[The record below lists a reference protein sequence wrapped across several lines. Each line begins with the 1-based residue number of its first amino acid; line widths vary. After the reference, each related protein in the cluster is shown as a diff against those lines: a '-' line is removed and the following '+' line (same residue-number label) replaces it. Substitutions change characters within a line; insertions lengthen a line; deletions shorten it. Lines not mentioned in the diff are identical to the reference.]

1 VFTNQPDYAP
11 YTHLPNQVP
20 LTETN
25 PAAGTSTATASTTAA
40 STADPSKAQAA
51 WAAWSLK
58 QDWSHEDRIDMAQGN
73 RDIWYSS
80 NGFTKPYP
88 GDTKVLL
95 PTEMNHP
102 ASASAPPAA
111 AKDG

>member
-1 VFTNQPDYAP
+1 
-11 YTHLPNQVP
+11 
-20 LTETN
+20 
-25 PAAGTSTATASTTAA
+25 
-40 STADPSKAQAA
+40 
-51 WAAWSLK
+51 
-58 QDWSHEDRIDMAQGN
+58 MAQGN

-95 PTEMNHP
+95 PTQVPHAGP
-102 ASASAPPAA
+102 GSAPVTG